1 VTPVEVS
8 QAAAELTHRWGSVDE
23 FIDFVV
29 EPKREKHANGDEE
42 TYFSADSSAFL
53 APVEIAALQR
63 FKEGNDVVRL
73 STALQLYWKAHKK
86 SGDAA
91 FVVKVNRDW
100 DKNLGTTWF
109 VIPRLRPFRNV
120 PGQMNRRTAQC
131 AAYVRRPLPPT
142 PS

>member
-63 FKEGNDVVRL
+63 FKEGNDVCGYPLRYSSTGRL
-73 STALQLYWKAHKK
+73 T
-86 SGDAA
+86 
-91 FVVKVNRDW
+91 
-100 DKNLGTTWF
+100 
-109 VIPRLRPFRNV
+109 
-120 PGQMNRRTAQC
+120 RRA
-131 AAYVRRPLPPT
+131 VMLPSLPK
-142 PS
+142 